1 MTQQSERIFLECS
14 VTPEL
19 YRDREALA
27 AYAVDAIDKWAAER
41 GYEPSDEADNLRIHR
56 IPEMET
62 SRLIE
67 VVIFRR
73 YVKKSIA
80 GAEGS
85 R

>member
-1 MTQQSERIFLECS
+1 MSEKAYLLCR

-19 YRDREALA
+19 YCDREALA
-27 AYAVDAIDKWAAER
+27 AYAVGAIDKWAAER
-41 GYEPSDEADNLRIHR
+41 GYEPTDEAENLRICR
-56 IPEMET
+56 TGSEL
-62 SRLIE
+62 RDGFLIE

-73 YVKKSIA
+73 YVNKSIA

>member
-1 MTQQSERIFLECS
+1 MG
-14 VTPEL
+14 
-19 YRDREALA
+19 
-27 AYAVDAIDKWAAER
+27 AIDKWAAER
-41 GYEPSDEADNLRIHR
+41 GYEPSDEADNLRIR
-56 IPEMET
+56 RTGSEL
-62 SRLIE
+62 RDGFLIE